1 MLQPLGNHGS
11 HMIICKGIENGFSF
25 SAIFHQVILFQNRRG
40 YAPITE
46 CSECAWIPKC
56 VNCDVS
62 LTYHKHTDTLVCHY
76 CGYTITKPDICP
88 NCHTGQI
95 DSKGFGTEQLEQ
107 ETSLL
112 FPAFKIARMD
122 TDTAGSIKKY
132 TNIVENFQDNQ
143 TDILIG
149 TQILSKGLDFYNV
162 GLVCILNADNLLYHP
177 DFRADERAF
186 QLMTQLSGR
195 IGRHFCKKGEMIIQT
210 TQIHNPIF
218 KYLRE
223 NNYQQFFHEQMVER
237 KNFDY
242 PPFSRLIKIVLKN
255 LKIIKINLIL

>member
-1 MLQPLGNHGS
+1 M
-11 HMIICKGIENGFSF
+11 E
-25 SAIFHQVILFQNRRG
+25 
-40 YAPITE
+40 
-46 CSECAWIPKC
+46 
-56 VNCDVS
+56 
-62 LTYHKHTDTLVCHY
+62 
-76 CGYTITKPDICP
+76 
-88 NCHTGQI
+88 
-95 DSKGFGTEQLEQ
+95 
-107 ETSLL
+107 
-112 FPAFKIARMD
+112 

-242 PPFSRLIKIVLKN
+242 PPFSRLIKIVLKHTDLQICIDTSIVLSQR
-255 LKIIKINLIL
+255 LKTVINQNVSDSIEPPIPRMHNKYIRYILIKVDQSAQIFKIKATIKEEIDRLKKEKRYNSTIIQTDVDPY